1 MRPSLQG
8 RYVFSKLL
16 CPASSFDYGF
26 LQEAINCIAVLSST
40 DMCKPL
46 LAGSNFIAVLLEALK
61 CSKLRD
67 VTKEKVVLI
76 LLRFSQDPMFTDK
89 MSACFDVLVDLVR
102 NGLETQRLTQQ
113 SALLLS
119 ILAATDDLKETCIR
133 AGALKSLSALV
144 TPLPKCE
151 AVLPIFGPA

>member
-1 MRPSLQG
+1 
-8 RYVFSKLL
+8 
-16 CPASSFDYGF
+16 
-26 LQEAINCIAVLSST
+26 
-40 DMCKPL
+40 
-46 LAGSNFIAVLLEALK
+46 
-61 CSKLRD
+61 
-67 VTKEKVVLI
+67 
-76 LLRFSQDPMFTDK
+76 MFTDK